1 MANLRVIWD
10 NAADRAT
17 TLSASTTAGTLA
29 AANLQ
34 NDFKGQV
41 HRSTGTS
48 VSYTATW
55 SAGEVIGGIVLP
67 MTNLS
72 PSATIRVRRYSDTG
86 LVNMIDDSGTL
97 TAAPGLTLDMWNW
110 SQPLDANA
118 FAYAG
123 FSKAAV
129 WMTPA
134 TVKGLLIDLVDTS
147 NAAGH
152 IDCAR
157 LIAGNYWEAS
167 KNPSYGAK
175 MSVSDTSKS
184 ARNDAGDLLSD
195 LGVKYETLNV
205 NLALLSAADR
215 AYLLRILRS
224 AGTSRNIL
232 VSVYPGSGN
241 STLEQDHTMYGKRSN
256 SDISTDFYN
265 QYSNTLQMES
275 W

>member
-10 NAADRAT
+10 NAIDRAT
-17 TLSASTTAGTLA
+17 SLAASTTAGALA
-29 AANLQ
+29 ASNMQ

-48 VSYTATW
+48 VTYTATW
-55 SAGEVIGGIVLP
+55 SAGEVIGGVVLP

-72 PSATIRVRRYSDTG
+72 SAATIRVRRYADTACTN
-86 LVNMIDDSGTL
+86 LIDDSGTVY
-97 TAAPGLTLDMWNW
+97 ACPGLTLGMWNW

-118 FAYAG
+118 FPYAG
-123 FSKAAV
+123 FSKSSV
-129 WMTPA
+129 WMTPQ
-134 TVKGLLIDLVDTS
+134 TVYGLVVDLVDTS
-147 NAAGH
+147 NAAGY

-157 LIAGNYWEAS
+157 LIAGNYWESS

-205 NLALLSAADR
+205 NLALLSTSDR

-224 AGTSRNIL
+224 AGTGRNIL
-232 VSVYPGSGN
+232 ASVYPDSGN
-241 STLEQDHTMYGKRSN
+241 STLEQDHTIYGKRSN